1 MSDPID
7 PAYHLKWFYEHC
19 APHHYLLDIA
29 TPMLDVAVAIMH
41 HIHQL
46 NILFVSNVS
55 SEMGR
60 RTSKI
65 TSGFVSVAA
74 VSRVKNVTKK
84 GTRDVRRTTLLV
96 QRAVKKNT
104 DVIDSRI
111 CTSSRLLASHPQ
123 NQGHRDC

>member
-7 PAYHLKWFYEHC
+7 RAYHLKWFYEHC

-29 TPMLDVAVAIMH
+29 TPMLDVPVAIMH

-74 VSRVKNVTKK
+74 ISRVKKVTKK

>member
-1 MSDPID
+1 MNIV
-7 PAYHLKWFYEHC
+7 
-19 APHHYLLDIA
+19 PHITTYWIA

-74 VSRVKNVTKK
+74 ISRVKKVTKK

-111 CTSSRLLASHPQ
+111 CTSSSSHPQ
-123 NQGHRDC
+123 NRGHRDC

>member
-74 VSRVKNVTKK
+74 ISRVKNVTKK
-84 GTRDVRRTTLLV
+84 GTRDVR
-96 QRAVKKNT
+96 
-104 DVIDSRI
+104 
-111 CTSSRLLASHPQ
+111 
-123 NQGHRDC
+123 